1 MEYINMDKRFKI
13 SKILI
18 ANLIFL
24 LLFALLIPQCWSFG
38 YDSSSSSCSPNT
50 KQSRRG
56 RAQMLAAIPCDLLTQ
71 AYCTQPGSAYPW
83 HAVRRFVHENQGLMK
98 RMYGDVR
105 HISVLRE
112 EIYNNEI
119 DIDDIEAATE
129 RYSRDGY
136 NRRASKLMHH
146 REDFDNFKVN
156 ERVNDILRD
165 PHFRPVSTTTTTATS
180 RKTTT
185 TEPPATTLKTSTTED
200 VESTV
205 MANDEET
212 TTLASST
219 ASSVTTTTKGTTPKP
234 NDVTNADLNTTNDE
248 EEEDGEK
255 SINDTTKS
263 SKSKLFENQINPD
276 EEDDDDMTTSSD
288 REDDLDVINI
298 EVNSVFEE
306 TGDDVPPTELTG
318 DNIEI
323 VPSPQLGLRNLTT
336 EIPSTTPPS
345 KTDRT
350 TTEAAVTTTTSIPN
364 TSSAASTTGG
374 TTRRTKTTE
383 TTTTAATTT
392 TQKPEIV
399 AERSP
404 IKKERKPFVPSSTRL
419 HQRPQQQQ
427 QGQKAES
434 TISAKLKLKINPTQA
449 TPTKVT
455 SSSTTTMTH
464 MDKAS
469 LNATTLTTPL
479 TSMKTSPFK
488 SHYNKNFN
496 RYTTTHHHHQNN
508 NNNKYNVQPSAAP
521 PVATSTPTQPNIK
534 PNADLLLGEKI
545 RRTGV
550 NITPPSVASN
560 KPIIKEGQ
568 LFQDTMKQEQPA
580 PVLNVKGVNACPVKE
595 EVVAPFWANNTRGE
609 VLALL
614 NLYPFEQ
621 YVHWEKCTHEHKQ
634 MYCREGCRCEQQYRL
649 HRLLAY
655 DPHNEC
661 RGIFSDW
668 FRFPSCCICK
678 CYNIPLDFRA
688 TSRSPR
694 SEGGVGGGSGGEDYR
709 HPIDI
714 AEEQVKNAIYEHATE
729 DWYRPKDD
737 FDFYEG

>member
-1 MEYINMDKRFKI
+1 MDKRFKI

-18 ANLIFL
+18 GNLIFL
-24 LLFALLIPQCWSFG
+24 LLFALLVPETSSFG

-71 AYCTQPGSAYPW
+71 AYCAQPGSAYPW

-105 HISVLRE
+105 HISVLRD

-136 NRRASKLMHH
+136 NRRSSKLMRH
-146 REDFDNFKVN
+146 REEFENFRVN
-156 ERVNDILRD
+156 DRVNDILRD
-165 PHFRPVSTTTTTATS
+165 PHFRPVTTTTTTTTTRGTT

-185 TEPPATTLKTSTTED
+185 TETPITTSTTTTPEG

-205 MANDEET
+205 VANDEET

-219 ASSVTTTTKGTTPKP
+219 TPSTKRTTKGTTQNP
-234 NDVTNADLNTTNDE
+234 NDVTDSELNTTNGEEVQDE
-248 EEEDGEK
+248 EDEEVITRNE
-255 SINDTTKS
+255 NDTTKS
-263 SKSKLFENQINPD
+263 ENLFDNQINPD
-276 EEDDDDMTTSSD
+276 GDEDDLTTSAD
-288 REDDLDVINI
+288 REDDLDIINI
-298 EVNSVFEE
+298 EANSIFDE
-306 TGDDVPPTELTG
+306 TSDDAPPTELTG
-318 DNIEI
+318 ENIEI
-323 VPSPQLGLRNLTT
+323 VASPQLGLRNLTT
-336 EIPSTTPPS
+336 EIPTTTNPS
-345 KTDRT
+345 KTESSTVATKT
-350 TTEAAVTTTTSIPN
+350 TTNSPTIASTASTTEETTTSSKTTPT
-364 TSSAASTTGG
+364 TSTSTTS
-374 TTRRTKTTE
+374 TTI
-383 TTTTAATTT
+383 
-392 TQKPEIV
+392 KPETV

-404 IKKERKPFVPSSTRL
+404 AKKERKPFVPSSTRL
-419 HQRPQQQQ
+419 QQRLQQQQ

-449 TPTKVT
+449 TPTKAA
-455 SSSTTTMTH
+455 TTTTITH
-464 MDKAS
+464 LDKAS

-488 SHYNKNFN
+488 TPSVS
-496 RYTTTHHHHQNN
+496 TTSPSPAQQQQ
-508 NNNKYNVQPSAAP
+508 QP
-521 PVATSTPTQPNIK
+521 IK
-534 PNADLLLGEKI
+534 PNSDLLLSEKI
-545 RRTGV
+545 RRPGA
-550 NITPPSVASN
+550 NITPPSVVSN
-560 KPIIKEGQ
+560 KPIMKDGQ
-568 LFQDTMKQEQPA
+568 LFQDTMKQEAPA

-694 SEGGVGGGSGGEDYR
+694 SEGGAEDYR